1 MRKVP
6 LITAVML
13 ITACSW
19 SSFSD
24 ASRQRR
30 YGFMNPSA
38 PTLIGFILS
47 IPVSLAVPSL
57 TQKFG
62 RSLSLQEVIYEDDE
76 IPEALYWDIAYE
88 GELEKLAVYFA
99 HLELFSMGCQE
110 RLICEL
116 AAEPE
121 TFSPIA
127 EIFLKELRPL
137 HGPVRRS
144 PDSLM
149 WRYMVAMREG
159 FTAPIEACGRS
170 YPKCPLP
177 AKKILNMPV
186 LKVWQFLASKFNIRL
201 R

>member
-1 MRKVP
+1 MRK
-6 LITAVML
+6 ITLLSAVML
-13 ITACSW
+13 ITACLW
-19 SSFSD
+19 SSFTD

-30 YGFMNPSA
+30 FGYLNTGPPISLGLLYFVP
-38 PTLIGFILS
+38 I
-47 IPVSLAVPSL
+47 SLAVPSISHM
-57 TQKFG
+57 FG
-62 RSLSLQEVIYEDDE
+62 RSLSLQELIDEDDE
-76 IPEALYWDIAYE
+76 MAEALYWDPAYE
-88 GELEKLAVYFA
+88 VTLRKLSVYFA

-121 TFSPIA
+121 TFSPIP

-137 HGPVRRS
+137 HGPVTRS

-186 LKVWQFLASKFNIRL
+186 LKVWQFLASKFNVRL
-201 R
+201 M

>member
-1 MRKVP
+1 MRK
-6 LITAVML
+6 ITLLTAAVL
-13 ITACSW
+13 ITACLW
-19 SSFSD
+19 SSFTD
-24 ASRQRR
+24 GSRQRR

-38 PTLIGFILS
+38 PTLIGLLLTLPI
-47 IPVSLAVPSL
+47 SLAVPSI

-62 RSLSLQEVIYEDDE
+62 RSLSLQELIDEDGE
-76 IPEALYWDIAYE
+76 IAEALYWDPAYE
-88 GELEKLAVYFA
+88 MPLQKLAVYFA

-137 HGPVRRS
+137 HGPVTRS

-186 LKVWQFLASKFNIRL
+186 LKVWQFLASKFNVRL
-201 R
+201 V